1 MKKIK
6 RVGLFFVVFFIF
18 PITSWKNTF
27 VGIVDSNT
35 KLFAEKRNSFENS
48 DDWEWI
54 QNGAEGY
61 RLFCPEN
68 ASIRRF
74 SNQGVLHVSIPNYG
88 ATLIVK
94 VHNISTEKLS
104 QDNLQA
110 NIVEA
115 VINDLQ
121 IPIKIDNYSEI
132 NVVNDH
138 ISIEW
143 EGPFENHRLVVIPY
157 ENQTV
162 SITYPLDNT
171 ESTQVF
177 ERIVDSWKKTQSD
190 QEDIGVKIIETNT
203 AVINALAL
211 TVPHYFQ
218 NDSDWKCDQLGSCNQ
233 ECTVNQWT
241 CNTNDNIITIG
252 DSGCAIT
259 SYAMIFE
266 YYTNEHFMNPLE
278 LDTCFTKNNEYTN
291 HWKGCG
297 KCARQWGNLNSS
309 TCKPT
314 NVSYV
319 GTTTNHSVVE
329 SDLNKG
335 YPLIGELPGHYVV
348 ITGKNG
354 SKYQVN
360 DPVIGYPSERDI
372 GVFTNF
378 IRFSGTVPSSD
389 TTPPATRVT
398 SGPSGWIRTD
408 SATIEW
414 TGSDDQTSKANLVY
428 SYKLDGASWSSWT
441 GNTSKTYNN
450 LAEGSHTFWVKAKD
464 EAGNVDA
471 SPAERSFK
479 VDTTKPNTPTINP
492 GCTASD
498 NQWQNTCRDPSFSWS
513 ATDPNG
519 SDGSGVD
526 EYAYAW
532 NTSANGNPSNWGS
545 VTSHNPGPIVDSD
558 GVGQYYLHVKAKDVA
573 GNTSSVNSFG
583 LWYDGSAPT
592 TALAI
597 NGGAS
602 TTNQVTVHLN
612 IEPSDTGGG
621 VSQVRISN
629 NGIHWT
635 PWQPYAETISW
646 AIPALDLHT
655 HTVYVQVRDK
665 AGNTSPIVS
674 DDIYL
679 DLYPI
684 MPHSENY
691 RLCANVIDIGGS
703 VDAESTSFKLTSA
716 IGQPLSTGTSDLTS
730 TNFAGRS
737 GFLSSTTGCLPIEH
751 TVTDDFTLTN
761 WVIASGGN
769 LHSSA
774 TYQLQETIGQPV
786 ASGATTM
793 SSASFQL
800 SSGFW
805 GSTNRFAGDCVLLN
819 FDPQSGSLPLHQ
831 TLTVDILASNV
842 VDLYG
847 AQLEISF
854 DPTKLQVV
862 DDDAGLAGVQIS
874 PGTCPTPDNVVQNTV
889 DSTAGTISYS
899 AHSLSPSPPC
909 NEGGT
914 VASITFEGVGG
925 GNSSLGFYTTLV
937 SDTTGVSICAH
948 TTDGRLEIVT
958 SGACIFT
965 GTIELQSRSDDSGAS
980 FTAGAY
986 ATTTDASGYYELTVP
1001 EDTYDVTAE
1010 MDLYL
1015 DGERTGEVCLAGEE
1029 IQLPSVTLL
1038 GGDTN
1043 DDCVINILDLSF
1055 MGSRFMTSAG
1065 DANYDPRADIN
1076 DDGEINILDL
1086 SVTGGNF
1093 MGTCP
1098 VNWPWP

>member
-1 MKKIK
+1 MMKQPVNIWFKQNSSI
-6 RVGLFFVVFFIF
+6 RLLSIFVLFSIFIILLNLPNTATTYAQDGNTATPTVTTDPSGTIAESVLNKVDVHFPDITAEVVVSDIEIDHDWAF
-18 PITSWKNTF
+18 
-27 VGIVDSNT
+27 GIVVIKATNIDESPT
-35 KLFAEKRNSFENS
+35 LF
-48 DDWEWI
+48 
-54 QNGAEGY
+54 
-61 RLFCPEN
+61 LFIAHKEETGWLIALEMEDNFN
-68 ASIRRF
+68 AYL
-74 SNQGVLHVSIPNYG
+74 N
-88 ATLIVK
+88 
-94 VHNISTEKLS
+94 
-104 QDNLQA
+104 
-110 NIVEA
+110 
-115 VINDLQ
+115 Q
-121 IPIKIDNYSEI
+121 IPDSL
-132 NVVNDH
+132 
-138 ISIEW
+138 ISIEVKQFMENEAEINAAGNEVAQLSLPW
-143 EGPFENHRLVVIPY
+143 SAGQSWKLTGGPHKNSINSTVWSALDFQGPNRSGVARAARSGVVWRSSTCPNFIRIDHSNGWQTGY
-157 ENQTV
+157 YHLSNEKVSKGQTV
-162 SITYPLDNT
+162 SRGQALGDI
-171 ESTQVF
+171 STKSGCGGSATGPHVHFSLRKNGVEQK
-177 ERIVDSWKKTQSD
+177 IDGH
-190 QEDIGVKIIETNT
+190 DIGGWTVHNGT
-203 AVINALAL
+203 AQYNGYMVR
-211 TVPHYFQ
+211 V
-218 NDSDWKCDQLGSCNQ
+218 SDGKRI
-233 ECTVNQWT
+233 NQWGT
-241 CNTNDNIITIG
+241 IYNDGSIG
-252 DSGCAIT
+252 SGADT
-259 SYAMIFE
+259 S
-266 YYTNEHFMNPLE
+266 
-278 LDTCFTKNNEYTN
+278 
-291 HWKGCG
+291 
-297 KCARQWGNLNSS
+297 S
-309 TCKPT
+309 PT
-314 NVSYV
+314 
-319 GTTTNHSVVE
+319 
-329 SDLNKG
+329 
-335 YPLIGELPGHYVV
+335 
-348 ITGKNG
+348 
-354 SKYQVN
+354 
-360 DPVIGYPSERDI
+360 
-372 GVFTNF
+372 
-378 IRFSGTVPSSD
+378 
-389 TTPPATRVT
+389 TRVT
-398 SGPSGWIRTD
+398 SIPSGWIQTD
-408 SATIEW
+408 NVTIQWE
-414 TGSDDQTSKANLVY
+414 GSDDQTSKANLVY
-428 SYKLDGASWSSWT
+428 SYKLDSASWSSWT

-479 VDTTKPNTPTINP
+479 VDTTKPNAPTINP

-526 EYAYAW
+526 KYAYAW

-545 VTSHNPGPIVDSD
+545 VTSHNPGPIANSD
-558 GVGQYYLHVKAKDVA
+558 GVEQHYLHVKAKDLA
-573 GNTSSVNSFG
+573 GNTSSVSTFG

-602 TTNQVTVHLN
+602 TANQVTVHLN
-612 IEPSDTGGG
+612 LESNDTGSG

-629 NGIHWT
+629 NSIQWT
-635 PWQPYAETISW
+635 SWQPYADTISW

-655 HTVYVQVRDK
+655 HTVYVQVRDQ
-665 AGNTSPIVS
+665 AGNTSTVVS

-703 VDAESTSFKLTSA
+703 VDADSTSFKLTSA

-751 TVTDDFTLTN
+751 TVTNDFTLTN

-805 GSTNRFAGDCVLLN
+805 GSTNPFAGDCALLN

-831 TLTVDILASNV
+831 TFTVDILASNV

-874 PGTCPTPDNVVQNTV
+874 PGTCPKPDNVVQNTV
-889 DSTAGTISYS
+889 DSTAGIISYS

-937 SDTTGVSICAH
+937 SDTTGDSICAH

-965 GTIELQSRSDDSGAS
+965 GTIDLQSRSDDSGAS

-1029 IQLPSVTLL
+1029 IQLPGVTLL

-1055 MGSRFMTSAG
+1055 IGSRFMTSAG
-1065 DANYDPRADIN
+1065 DTNYDPMADIN
-1076 DDGEINILDL
+1076 DDGTVNILDL

-1093 MGTCP
+1093 METCP
-1098 VNWPWP
+1098 VNWP